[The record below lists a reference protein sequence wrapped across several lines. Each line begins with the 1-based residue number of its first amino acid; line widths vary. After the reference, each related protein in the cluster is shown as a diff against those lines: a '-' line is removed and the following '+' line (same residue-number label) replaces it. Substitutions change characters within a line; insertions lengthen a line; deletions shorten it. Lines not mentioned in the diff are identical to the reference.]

1 MVPHAMIK
9 HKILDNIYKVE
20 TSRVLFFMKQ
30 LPNMSNFIS
39 LWNSNN
45 YIISNL
51 LIERMKRVSKAITN
65 FSFFI

>member
-1 MVPHAMIK
+1 MAPHAMIK

-30 LPNMSNFIS
+30 LPNMRNFIS

>member
-30 LPNMSNFIS
+30 LPNMRNFIS